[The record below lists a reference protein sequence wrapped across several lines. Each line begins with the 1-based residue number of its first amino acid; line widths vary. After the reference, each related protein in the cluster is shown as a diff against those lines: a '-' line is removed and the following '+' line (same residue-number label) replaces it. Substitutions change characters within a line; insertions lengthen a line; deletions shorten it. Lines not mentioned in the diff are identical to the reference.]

1 MTTGRSPRAARVEAA
16 CVAFTVSV
24 TMYGVSALACG
35 YGMGRDRTLIVVPA
49 CAAMILATLM
59 MARSLLRIIEVIREV
74 LDEG

>member
-49 CAAMILATLM
+49 MV
-59 MARSLLRIIEVIREV
+59 EVDA
-74 LDEG
+74 L